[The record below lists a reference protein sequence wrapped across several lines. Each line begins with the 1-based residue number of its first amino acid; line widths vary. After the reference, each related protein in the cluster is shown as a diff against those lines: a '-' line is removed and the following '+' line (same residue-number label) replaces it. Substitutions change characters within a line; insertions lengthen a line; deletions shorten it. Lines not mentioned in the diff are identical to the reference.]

1 MSFLN
6 NLKKVFHLGS
16 GEAKKKRIFNNI
28 RMDTDP
34 ADFWDMIGEL
44 GDGAFGKVYKAQS
57 KETRQLAAAKMCTLE
72 DEENLSDHMV
82 EIDILSEIK
91 HSNIVGLYEAFSID
105 DKLWMLIEYCDG
117 GALDS
122 IMVELEKPLTEAQI
136 AYVCKH
142 MCAGLNH
149 LHKNKVIH
157 RDLKAG
163 NVLLT
168 MDGGV
173 KLADFGV
180 SAKNKHTMQKH
191 DTFIGT
197 PYWMAPELVLC
208 ETFRDNPYDFKVDIW
223 SLGITLI
230 EFAQM
235 EPPNSEMSPMR
246 VLLKIQKSEP
256 PKLDQ
261 PSKWSAHF
269 NDFLARALVKDPQQ
283 RPSTDV
289 LMGLPFISGNLDSKP
304 IKDLLLE
311 YKADVVEEE
320 LVDEEAE
327 EPRNSALPLDLD
339 DDSSSLQSQE
349 TDKHTPTSL
358 SKSSRDSKESTP
370 VPSIE
375 DDPSKSKTSQTV
387 PAVPVPAAATTPETT
402 PTAAAASKDT
412 KPEVKKSTQSTPS
425 PTVPVAVAPSPLPE
439 KAPSPPTT
447 IETSTSSS
455 NISGGAV
462 NVPTPVLPVP
472 KEVLVEDLPLPEPAG
487 GEQRKTAAAG
497 GGSSSSSSSAIK
509 KGPAPP
515 PPQTPTSPTAKLAL
529 GGGPFA
535 PSKDVVVPPT
545 PPETPQTPPGE
556 DKASLDRPDATA
568 LAGIGGVIP
577 PPPPALMRMG
587 SSGVIEE
594 LQAKSPRK
602 EHPAP
607 TPPSDKESPKAIS
620 SVPKPTAGEQIVA
633 PPKANNVAIPRD
645 EAGPDEGVKMIAT
658 NSTPAAVRH
667 PHHAT
672 LMNSSSSSSTTS
684 ITINDATCVL
694 TDPSNSLASNVA
706 QVTVVT
712 SHPPV
717 IIDNS
722 IPSGTSSSASSTKSF
737 GSSQQR
743 RSRIISPPAAAAST
757 AAGHDEVIIVS
768 NELNKTHVNESSTDD
783 DFQSLDSL
791 ENVSPRHQPMRTP
804 SQSASGRAIARKL
817 DESEVLI
824 VSSGYDE
831 RRDSPVRDVD
841 GYGGGDVSN
850 LLNSSG
856 TSGKLLLDTS
866 HVSVVTV
873 GEEEIKVKDSS
884 QHHPQ
889 LINNPPHHYHH
900 DSTSDLSNVSC
911 GPSESSDDVKVDIV
925 VGGGRQ
931 QQQQQHHL
939 PHQQQRSPSGSS
951 ISLPSQTGKGG
962 IINGNRYNGGTEH
975 FNQSREDVSI
985 IVNKRK
991 ITDKSRISP
1000 DSSVG
1005 SLDGGGSVRS
1015 ASTPIHQNH
1024 HGGAASMATGGGHH
1038 HQRSGSSGM
1047 MVPSAAKHLH
1057 DRSDAE
1063 SIATTTSHDS
1073 REHAATELDDEVTL
1087 RRKPLPSLDL
1097 DDEKIPPSPIGTIAS
1112 GPPTLVS
1119 SATSTTTVK
1128 TATAGAP
1135 GAAPAGVAAAGG
1147 NGAAAGAG
1155 VKKANR
1161 NFTKEELHLQ
1171 NLKKKTRKR
1180 TRKFEIDG
1188 VQVTTT
1194 TSKVI
1199 YSDEDSNKL
1208 YDDHLFRKQELRE
1221 LKMLQKQEKKQFY
1234 DLQGKEAIAKEQ
1246 QEKKFEQERL
1256 QLERTFE
1263 ADMDV
1268 LARQHRQTVEKF
1280 EQQQEAELRNTSKK
1294 IRAEQERDLKL
1305 FRDSLK
1311 QEIRLLK
1318 QEVDLLPK
1326 EKRKD
1331 EFRKRKTQMEFE
1343 HEEREKSFLS
1353 SLSENH
1359 ELALRRISEIYREK
1373 LSATDKGYLQQKQ
1386 TAMRTREAM
1395 LWELEEKHIHDKHQ
1409 LAKRHVKDICFMQ
1422 RHQMIIRH
1430 EKELDQIK
1438 RMITRKEEELLKRQT
1453 IERRALPKRIRAER
1467 KARDMMFRESLRIS
1481 MTTDPEV
1488 ERDKL
1493 KKFQEQEKK
1502 RYNQEQLRF
1511 ETKHSKQLEELRAT
1525 SEGSIRELEQLQN
1538 EKRKQLLEHETAKL
1552 RECDEALQKEL
1563 REWKAQLMPR
1573 KQAVEKHLNRMVD
1586 EFEDRWGPVD
1596 RREFDGEFIVPPEL
1610 RNRTNS
1616 LNTLSLRLLNI
1627 TRSRTFLTLP
1637 TMANGGV
1644 AGGGGG
1650 SGGGGGGVGGGT
1662 NRHSIHSSVPDLSRS
1677 MPNTPNSGHKLS
1689 LASSYDSVL
1698 EENEGENQPPT
1709 IVAGSRSAGRVGGTG
1724 SYQHQSAIKYIHTN
1738 DPVMTSNVHVRR
1750 KSEDMLS
1757 GKSRSTRIPIKS
1769 FLFSNTPPSV
1779 SSGRND
1785 YTSGATSSY
1794 YMDGHSRSTIPAS
1807 SYYSDSKDRVVSIRV
1822 NTNHTINRKPAN
1834 VFEGM
1839 TNRSNIPQPHP
1850 ASGGTM
1856 PRRTSAGWGPSRLG
1870 ENTFATASDANINR
1884 LTTFSSAR
1892 GGLPLPT
1899 ANGSNGGLKTAAA
1912 PGLKLSPSTP
1922 VLLAPNGTLVQIA
1935 LGVVTHQVVLGHRE
1949 TLLHAPEPYHGTTDF
1964 SRVGVYH
1971 LRKVSDAGL
1980 NRELTVA
1987 VEQFLAPFAVLQVP
2001 VALEPL
2007 ECLRHGNIHP
2017 MEPIDGEV
2025 LSNGAILARVAT
2037 LVRLEETFAQ
2047 QLEEMEQLYGNSLV
2061 PMPPQSPPGPHD
2073 PHQPPHPHSHAHHH
2087 HLLQGAAGF
2096 RARYNSISGS
2106 GTGTSGGG
2114 GGASSIGHSSFRN
2127 SSSS

>member
-44 GDGAFGKVYKAQS
+44 GDGAFGKVYKAQNR
-57 KETRQLAAAKMCTLE
+57 ETKQLAAAKMCTLE

-91 HSNIVGLYEAFSID
+91 HPNIVGLYEAYSID
-105 DKLWMLIEYCDG
+105 DKLW
-117 GALDS
+117 
-122 IMVELEKPLTEAQI
+122 
-136 AYVCKH
+136 
-142 MCAGLNH
+142 
-149 LHKNKVIH
+149 
-157 RDLKAG
+157 
-163 NVLLT
+163 
-168 MDGGV
+168 
-173 KLADFGV
+173 
-180 SAKNKHTMQKH
+180 
-191 DTFIGT
+191 
-197 PYWMAPELVLC
+197 
-208 ETFRDNPYDFKVDIW
+208 
-223 SLGITLI
+223 
-230 EFAQM
+230 M

-261 PSKWSAHF
+261 PSKWSKHF

-283 RPSTDV
+283 RPSTEV
-289 LMGLPFISGNLDSKP
+289 LMGLSFISGNLDSKP

-370 VPSIE
+370 VPTTE
-375 DDPSKSKTSQTV
+375 DDPSKSKIGPAPTTV
-387 PAVPVPAAATTPETT
+387 GAPGSAGAAPLEAP
-402 PTAAAASKDT
+402 PPSVDT
-412 KPEVKKSTQSTPS
+412 KTEMKKSQP
-425 PTVPVAVAPSPLPE
+425 APSP
-439 KAPSPPTT
+439 APSPVVALPVSAEGTQETT
-447 IETSTSSS
+447 IKTSSSSS

-472 KEVLVEDLPLPEPAG
+472 KEIVPEQPSTGELHAETPG
-487 GEQRKTAAAG
+487 GGNEQRKIAAAG
-497 GGSSSSSSSAIK
+497 GTFSTAAVK

-515 PPQTPTSPTAKLAL
+515 PPQTPTSPTGRQTSAKLTF
-529 GGGPFA
+529 GGSVA
-535 PSKDVVVPPT
+535 KDVVPPT
-545 PPETPQTPPGE
+545 PPETPQTPPAGE
-556 DKASLDRPDATA
+556 PPAKALDRPDATA
-568 LAGIGGVIP
+568 LAGTMP

-594 LQAKSPRK
+594 QTKSPRK
-602 EHPAP
+602 EHAP
-607 TPPSDKESPKAIS
+607 TPPSDKESPKAS
-620 SVPKPTAGEQIVA
+620 TPPGAKPTINVHEH
-633 PPKANNVAIPRD
+633 PSSPKTNQAFAMSSTNNVAIPRAVHPPSSLV
-645 EAGPDEGVKMIAT
+645 EEGGVDEGVKMIT
-658 NSTPAAVRH
+658 TTSTPSTVRNQL

-672 LMNSSSSSSTTS
+672 LMNTSSSSSTTS
-684 ITINDATCVL
+684 ITINDAAVL
-694 TDPSNSLASNVA
+694 SDPSNSLASNVA

-722 IPSGTSSSASSTKSF
+722 IPLPPAAAAAASSGTSSSASSTKSF
-737 GSSQQR
+737 GSSQLR
-743 RSRIISPPAAAAST
+743 RSRVISPPGTGA
-757 AAGHDEVIIVS
+757 HDEVVIVS

-791 ENVSPRHQPMRTP
+791 ENVSPRHHPIRTP
-804 SQSASGRAIARKL
+804 SQSAAGGRAIARKL

-824 VSSGYDE
+824 VSSGYDD
-831 RRDSPVRDVD
+831 RREVLLVDDTNASSPDRDVD
-841 GYGGGDVSN
+841 AYGDGDVFNASGHN
-850 LLNSSG
+850 LLNNSS
-856 TSGKLLLDTS
+856 KLLLDTS

-889 LINNPPHHYHH
+889 LINNPHASSPHHYHH

-925 VGGGRQ
+925 VGGRQ
-931 QQQQQHHL
+931 QPSHQQQQH
-939 PHQQQRSPSGSS
+939 PQQRSPSGSS

-962 IINGNRYNGGTEH
+962 ASGGGIINGNRYNGGSEFH
-975 FNQSREDVSI
+975 QSREDVSI

-991 ITDKSRISP
+991 IEKSRISP

-1005 SLDGGGSVRS
+1005 SLEGGGSVRS

-1024 HGGAASMATGGGHH
+1024 QQHGSAAGGMVIGGNH
-1038 HQRSGSSGM
+1038 HQRTGSSGTTPLA
-1047 MVPSAAKHLH
+1047 VSAKHHLY

-1073 REHAATELDDEVTL
+1073 REHASVELEEEVTL
-1087 RRKPLPSLDL
+1087 RRKPMPSLDL
-1097 DDEKIPPSPIGTIAS
+1097 DDDKVPVLAAGATSS
-1112 GPPTLVS
+1112 GSSTLVS
-1119 SATSTTTVK
+1119 SSAGGNAPA
-1128 TATAGAP
+1128 TATAGTP
-1135 GAAPAGVAAAGG
+1135 GAAGGVAAAAGTGAAAAGG
-1147 NGAAAGAG
+1147 NGTAGIRQ
-1155 VKKANR
+1155 KANR
-1161 NFTKEELHLQ
+1161 NISKEELHLQ

-1199 YSDEDSNKL
+1199 YSDEDNNKL

-1573 KQAVEKHLNRMVD
+1573 KQAIEKHLSRMVD
-1586 EFEDRWGPVD
+1586 EYEDRWGPVD
-1596 RREFDGEFIVPPEL
+1596 RREFDGDFTVPPEL

-1650 SGGGGGGVGGGT
+1650 GSSS
-1662 NRHSIHSSVPDLSRS
+1662 NRNSIHSSVPDLSRS

-1709 IVAGSRSAGRVGGTG
+1709 MVTGRGGDDARG
-1724 SYQHQSAIKYIHTN
+1724 YGNNQYQSAIKYIHTN
-1738 DPVMTSNVHVRR
+1738 DPVVANNVHVRR

-1769 FLFSNTPPSV
+1769 FLFSNTPV
-1779 SSGRND
+1779 RSGRNE
-1785 YTSGATSSY
+1785 YGSSSSSAYYGGGGGEYGVSRGTPSG
-1794 YMDGHSRSTIPAS
+1794 GPL

-1822 NTNHTINRKPAN
+1822 NNQATNRKPAN
-1834 VFEGM
+1834 MFDGI
-1839 TNRSNIPQPHP
+1839 TNRSNIPQSHQS

-1870 ENTFATASDANINR
+1870 DNTFTTASDANINR

-1892 GGLPLPT
+1892 GGLPLPV
-1899 ANGSNGGLKTAAA
+1899 ANGTGGRNST
-1912 PGLKLSPSTP
+1912 PSGLKLSPSTP
-1922 VLLAPNGTLVQIA
+1922 VLLAPTKDDDT
-1935 LGVVTHQVVLGHRE
+1935 VV
-1949 TLLHAPEPYHGTTDF
+1949 
-1964 SRVGVYH
+1964 
-1971 LRKVSDAGL
+1971 
-1980 NRELTVA
+1980 
-1987 VEQFLAPFAVLQVP
+1987 
-2001 VALEPL
+2001 
-2007 ECLRHGNIHP
+2007 
-2017 MEPIDGEV
+2017 
-2025 LSNGAILARVAT
+2025 
-2037 LVRLEETFAQ
+2037 
-2047 QLEEMEQLYGNSLV
+2047 
-2061 PMPPQSPPGPHD
+2061 
-2073 PHQPPHPHSHAHHH
+2073 
-2087 HLLQGAAGF
+2087 
-2096 RARYNSISGS
+2096 
-2106 GTGTSGGG
+2106 
-2114 GGASSIGHSSFRN
+2114 
-2127 SSSS
+2127 

>member
-44 GDGAFGKVYKAQS
+44 GDGAFGKVYKAQNR
-57 KETRQLAAAKMCTLE
+57 ETKQLAAAKMCTLE

-91 HSNIVGLYEAFSID
+91 HPNIVGLYEAFSID

-261 PSKWSAHF
+261 PSKWSKHF

-283 RPSTDV
+283 RPSTEV
-289 LMGLPFISGNLDSKP
+289 LMGLSFISGNLDSKP

-349 TDKHTPTSL
+349 TDKLPDTPTSL

-370 VPSIE
+370 VPTTE
-375 DDPSKSKTSQTV
+375 DDPSKSKNGPATTTVGAPGSAGAAPLEAPPPSVDTKTEMKKSQ
-387 PAVPVPAAATTPETT
+387 PAPSPAPPPVVASPVSVEGTPETT
-402 PTAAAASKDT
+402 IK
-412 KPEVKKSTQSTPS
+412 
-425 PTVPVAVAPSPLPE
+425 
-439 KAPSPPTT
+439 
-447 IETSTSSS
+447 TSSSSS

-472 KEVLVEDLPLPEPAG
+472 KEIVPEQPSTGEPHAEPPG
-487 GEQRKTAAAG
+487 GGNEQRKIMAAG
-497 GGSSSSSSSAIK
+497 GTSSTAAVK

-515 PPQTPTSPTAKLAL
+515 PPQTPTSPTGRQTSAKLIF
-529 GGGPFA
+529 GGSVA
-535 PSKDVVVPPT
+535 KDVVPPT
-545 PPETPQTPPGE
+545 PPETPQTPPAGE
-556 DKASLDRPDATA
+556 PPAKALDRPDATA
-568 LAGIGGVIP
+568 LAGTMP

-594 LQAKSPRK
+594 QTKSPRK
-602 EHPAP
+602 EHAP
-607 TPPSDKESPKAIS
+607 TPPSDKKSPKAS
-620 SVPKPTAGEQIVA
+620 TPPGAKPTINVHEH
-633 PPKANNVAIPRD
+633 PSSPKANQSFAMSSTNNVAIPRAVHPPSSLV
-645 EAGPDEGVKMIAT
+645 EEGGVDEGVKMIT
-658 NSTPAAVRH
+658 TTSTPSTVRNQL

-672 LMNSSSSSSTTS
+672 LMNTSSSSSTTS
-684 ITINDATCVL
+684 ITINDAAVL
-694 TDPSNSLASNVA
+694 SDPSNSLASNVA

-722 IPSGTSSSASSTKSF
+722 IPLPPAAAVAASSGTSSSASSTKSF

-743 RSRIISPPAAAAST
+743 RSRVISPPGTGA
-757 AAGHDEVIIVS
+757 HDEVVIVS

-791 ENVSPRHQPMRTP
+791 ENVSPRHHPMRTP
-804 SQSASGRAIARKL
+804 SQSATGGRAIARKL

-824 VSSGYDE
+824 VSSGYDD
-831 RRDSPVRDVD
+831 RREVLLVDDTNASSPDRDVD
-841 GYGGGDVSN
+841 AYGDGDVFNASGHN
-850 LLNSSG
+850 LLNNSS
-856 TSGKLLLDTS
+856 KLLLDTS

-889 LINNPPHHYHH
+889 LINNPHASSPHHYHH

-925 VGGGRQ
+925 VGGRQQPSHQ
-931 QQQQQHHL
+931 QQQAQH
-939 PHQQQRSPSGSS
+939 PQQRSPSGSS
-951 ISLPSQTGKGG
+951 ISLPSQTGKGSASGGG
-962 IINGNRYNGGTEH
+962 IINGNRYNGGSEFH
-975 FNQSREDVSI
+975 QSREDVSI

-991 ITDKSRISP
+991 IEKSRISP

-1005 SLDGGGSVRS
+1005 SLEGGGSVRS

-1024 HGGAASMATGGGHH
+1024 HQQHGSAAGGMVIGGNH
-1038 HQRSGSSGM
+1038 HQRTGSSGTTPLA
-1047 MVPSAAKHLH
+1047 VSAKHHLY

-1073 REHAATELDDEVTL
+1073 REHASVELEEEVTL
-1087 RRKPLPSLDL
+1087 RRKPMPSLDL
-1097 DDEKIPPSPIGTIAS
+1097 DDDKVPVLAAGATLS
-1112 GPPTLVS
+1112 GSSTLVS
-1119 SATSTTTVK
+1119 SSAGGNASA
-1128 TATAGAP
+1128 TATAGTP
-1135 GAAPAGVAAAGG
+1135 GAAGGVAAAAGTGAAAAGG
-1147 NGAAAGAG
+1147 NGTAGIRQ
-1155 VKKANR
+1155 KANR
-1161 NFTKEELHLQ
+1161 NISKEELHLQ

-1199 YSDEDSNKL
+1199 YSDEDNNKL

-1573 KQAVEKHLNRMVD
+1573 KQ
-1586 EFEDRWGPVD
+1586 
-1596 RREFDGEFIVPPEL
+1596 
-1610 RNRTNS
+1610 
-1616 LNTLSLRLLNI
+1616 
-1627 TRSRTFLTLP
+1627 
-1637 TMANGGV
+1637 
-1644 AGGGGG
+1644 
-1650 SGGGGGGVGGGT
+1650 
-1662 NRHSIHSSVPDLSRS
+1662 
-1677 MPNTPNSGHKLS
+1677 
-1689 LASSYDSVL
+1689 
-1698 EENEGENQPPT
+1698 
-1709 IVAGSRSAGRVGGTG
+1709 
-1724 SYQHQSAIKYIHTN
+1724 
-1738 DPVMTSNVHVRR
+1738 
-1750 KSEDMLS
+1750 
-1757 GKSRSTRIPIKS
+1757 
-1769 FLFSNTPPSV
+1769 
-1779 SSGRND
+1779 
-1785 YTSGATSSY
+1785 
-1794 YMDGHSRSTIPAS
+1794 
-1807 SYYSDSKDRVVSIRV
+1807 
-1822 NTNHTINRKPAN
+1822 
-1834 VFEGM
+1834 
-1839 TNRSNIPQPHP
+1839 
-1850 ASGGTM
+1850 
-1856 PRRTSAGWGPSRLG
+1856 
-1870 ENTFATASDANINR
+1870 
-1884 LTTFSSAR
+1884 
-1892 GGLPLPT
+1892 
-1899 ANGSNGGLKTAAA
+1899 
-1912 PGLKLSPSTP
+1912 
-1922 VLLAPNGTLVQIA
+1922 
-1935 LGVVTHQVVLGHRE
+1935 
-1949 TLLHAPEPYHGTTDF
+1949 
-1964 SRVGVYH
+1964 
-1971 LRKVSDAGL
+1971 
-1980 NRELTVA
+1980 
-1987 VEQFLAPFAVLQVP
+1987 
-2001 VALEPL
+2001 
-2007 ECLRHGNIHP
+2007 
-2017 MEPIDGEV
+2017 
-2025 LSNGAILARVAT
+2025 
-2037 LVRLEETFAQ
+2037 RLEETFAQ

-2061 PMPPQSPPGPHD
+2061 PMPPQSPQSHD
-2073 PHQPPHPHSHAHHH
+2073 PHHPHVHHH
-2087 HLLQGAAGF
+2087 HLLQVGGST
-2096 RARYNSISGS
+2096 RSSISSYSDGL
-2106 GTGTSGGG
+2106 
-2114 GGASSIGHSSFRN
+2114 GA
-2127 SSSS
+2127 

>member
-34 ADFWDMIGEL
+34 NDFWDMIGEL
-44 GDGAFGKVYKAQS
+44 GDGAFGKVYKAQN

-91 HSNIVGLYEAFSID
+91 HPNIVGLYEAYSID

-122 IMVELEKPLTEAQI
+122 IMVELEKPLTEPQI

-142 MCAGLNH
+142 MCAGLSH

-261 PSKWSAHF
+261 PSKWSKHF

-283 RPSTDV
+283 RPSTDI
-289 LMGLPFISGNLDSKP
+289 LIGLPFISGNLDSKP

-349 TDKHTPTSL
+349 TDKLPDTPTSL

-370 VPSIE
+370 VPTNE
-375 DDPSKSKTSQTV
+375 EDPSKV
-387 PAVPVPAAATTPETT
+387 PKLPAAAATPAEL
-402 PTAAAASKDT
+402 PPAAASTAASALAAATGAVEAPQTDFK
-412 KPEVKKSTQSTPS
+412 KPALVPTPS
-425 PTVPVAVAPSPLPE
+425 
-439 KAPSPPTT
+439 
-447 IETSTSSS
+447 SSS
-455 NISGGAV
+455 SEEQPARVTNSASATAVGGGAMHI
-462 NVPTPVLPVP
+462 PTPVLPVA
-472 KEVLVEDLPLPEPAG
+472 KETHEPAQTEEPIATSAG
-487 GEQRKTAAAG
+487 SDTGVKDTISNERKSSVG
-497 GGSSSSSSSAIK
+497 GGAVK

-515 PPQTPTSPTAKLAL
+515 PPQPQTPTSPTSKQGTVLPSALPLAASGIPKGTAAL
-529 GGGPFA
+529 
-535 PSKDVVVPPT
+535 T
-545 PPETPQTPPGE
+545 PPETPQTPPFESGE
-556 DKASLDRPDATA
+556 AGKDRPDASASAANIIRLDEQT
-568 LAGIGGVIP
+568 
-577 PPPPALMRMG
+577 
-587 SSGVIEE
+587 
-594 LQAKSPRK
+594 KSTRK
-602 EHPAP
+602 EHAP
-607 TPPSDKESPKAIS
+607 TPPSISSGKESPKSSPLLERPASPAAPNQTLNNHHKHHHSAAAHLATNDAIGQTIPPPLAYEDDTI
-620 SVPKPTAGEQIVA
+620 SVPKSMSTGRITPQSAQLHASRSASGIS
-633 PPKANNVAIPRD
+633 NNA
-645 EAGPDEGVKMIAT
+645 
-658 NSTPAAVRH
+658 
-667 PHHAT
+667 
-672 LMNSSSSSSTTS
+672 MNSSTTS
-684 ITINDATCVL
+684 ITINDATVL
-694 TDPSNSLASNVA
+694 SDPSNSLASNVA

-722 IPSGTSSSASSTKSF
+722 IPLPPVSGTSSSASSTKSF
-737 GSSQQR
+737 GSSQR
-743 RSRIISPPAAAAST
+743 HKSHHR
-757 AAGHDEVIIVS
+757 AGESEVVIVS
-768 NELNKTHVNESSTDD
+768 NELNKTHVNESTSSTDD

-791 ENVSPRHQPMRTP
+791 ENVANSPRYRKPA
-804 SQSASGRAIARKL
+804 SAAAAIARKL

-824 VSSGYDE
+824 VSPGYIGNVAEEDGEEEEIMRQQVALNLEEEEEEDE
-831 RRDSPVRDVD
+831 EVFTGST
-841 GYGGGDVSN
+841 N
-850 LLNSSG
+850 NS
-856 TSGKLLLDTS
+856 KLLLLDTS

-884 QHHPQ
+884 SSQ
-889 LINNPPHHYHH
+889 LINNHLHHHGHPQHSQQHQQQQQHNYN

-925 VGGGRQ
+925 HGHAVAAGGSGRAS
-931 QQQQQHHL
+931 QQHL
-939 PHQQQRSPSGSS
+939 QQRSPSGSS
-951 ISLPSQTGKGG
+951 ISLPSQTGRGVAGAAAGG
-962 IINGNRYNGGTEH
+962 PASGVLNGGNRFNGGGEFH
-975 FNQSREDVSI
+975 QSREDVSI

-991 ITDKSRISP
+991 IEKHRISP

-1005 SLDGGGSVRS
+1005 SFDGGGSVRS
-1015 ASTPIHQNH
+1015 ASTPIH
-1024 HGGAASMATGGGHH
+1024 GGTAVGQ
-1038 HQRSGSSGM
+1038 HQRTGSGT
-1047 MVPSAAKHLH
+1047 AAATMSKH

-1073 REHAATELDDEVTL
+1073 REQTERAELLEEEVTL
-1087 RRKPLPSLDL
+1087 RRKPLPSTGDL
-1097 DDEKIPPSPIGTIAS
+1097 EDDKLAPLVSTKSGTKPAGGIPPSIGPSGVPAS
-1112 GPPTLVS
+1112 VNAAAAS
-1119 SATSTTTVK
+1119 S
-1128 TATAGAP
+1128 TAAGAP
-1135 GAAPAGVAAAGG
+1135 GA
-1147 NGAAAGAG
+1147 GA
-1155 VKKANR
+1155 VRQKANR
-1161 NFTKEELHLQ
+1161 TFTKEELHLQ

-1199 YSDEDSNKL
+1199 YSDEDSNTL

-1246 QEKKFEQERL
+1246 QEKKFEQERM

-1268 LARQHRQTVEKF
+1268 LARHHRQTVEKF

-1343 HEEREKSFLS
+1343 HEEREKAFLS

-1373 LSATDKGYLQQKQ
+1373 LSSTDKGYLQQKQ

-1438 RMITRKEEELLKRQT
+1438 RMITRKEEELVKRQT

-1481 MTTDPEV
+1481 MTTDPEL
-1488 ERDKL
+1488 EREKL

-1538 EKRKQLLEHETAKL
+1538 EKRKQLLEHETSKL
-1552 RECDEALQKEL
+1552 RECDEALQKDL

-1573 KQAVEKHLNRMVD
+1573 KQAIERELNRMVD
-1586 EFEDRWGPVD
+1586 EYEAVWGPVD
-1596 RREFDGEFIVPPEL
+1596 RREFDGDFIVPPEL

-1637 TMANGGV
+1637 VQNGGR
-1644 AGGGGG
+1644 
-1650 SGGGGGGVGGGT
+1650 S
-1662 NRHSIHSSVPDLSRS
+1662 SIHGSVPDLSRS
-1677 MPNTPNSGHKLS
+1677 VPNTPNSGHKLS

-1698 EENEGENQPPT
+1698 EENEAENYPPGT
-1709 IVAGSRSAGRVGGTG
+1709 RSGGNRGTGVGSGGGGVGGG
-1724 SYQHQSAIKYIHTN
+1724 DNSQYSVQYVHTN
-1738 DPVMTSNVHVRR
+1738 DDGGVHLRR
-1750 KSEDMLS
+1750 KSEDLLS
-1757 GKSRSTRIPIKS
+1757 GKRTRIPIKS
-1769 FLFSNTPPSV
+1769 FLHTHITSSKSSFSSRGSYDRGRDNGVISAYYNTPPN
-1779 SSGRND
+1779 R
-1785 YTSGATSSY
+1785 A
-1794 YMDGHSRSTIPAS
+1794 RPPEP
-1807 SYYSDSKDRVVSIRV
+1807 KDRIVPIRV
-1822 NTNHTINRKPAN
+1822 TQTTPRIPGDLFAGLLYFSCLPACFCRDIS
-1834 VFEGM
+1834 VFFVCGSFCLFFCRLCCPCLLAFCWGVLFVCFLVFLCARCCVALPCVAFEGM
-1839 TNRSNIPQPHP
+1839 GRKS
-1850 ASGGTM
+1850 AS
-1856 PRRTSAGWGPSRLG
+1856 
-1870 ENTFATASDANINR
+1870 
-1884 LTTFSSAR
+1884 
-1892 GGLPLPT
+1892 
-1899 ANGSNGGLKTAAA
+1899 

-1922 VLLAPNGTLVQIA
+1922 ALLAPSKDEDDT
-1935 LGVVTHQVVLGHRE
+1935 VV
-1949 TLLHAPEPYHGTTDF
+1949 
-1964 SRVGVYH
+1964 
-1971 LRKVSDAGL
+1971 
-1980 NRELTVA
+1980 
-1987 VEQFLAPFAVLQVP
+1987 
-2001 VALEPL
+2001 
-2007 ECLRHGNIHP
+2007 
-2017 MEPIDGEV
+2017 
-2025 LSNGAILARVAT
+2025 
-2037 LVRLEETFAQ
+2037 
-2047 QLEEMEQLYGNSLV
+2047 
-2061 PMPPQSPPGPHD
+2061 
-2073 PHQPPHPHSHAHHH
+2073 
-2087 HLLQGAAGF
+2087 
-2096 RARYNSISGS
+2096 
-2106 GTGTSGGG
+2106 
-2114 GGASSIGHSSFRN
+2114 
-2127 SSSS
+2127 